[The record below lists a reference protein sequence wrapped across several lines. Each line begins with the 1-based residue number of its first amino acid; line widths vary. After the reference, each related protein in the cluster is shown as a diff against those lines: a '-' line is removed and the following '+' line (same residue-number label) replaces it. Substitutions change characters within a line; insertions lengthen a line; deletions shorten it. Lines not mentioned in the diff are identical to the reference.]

1 MISSETAKRIKKQR
15 NAREKMWECCGW
27 VALSRVLV
35 SIQCNCQSQTSTI
48 ASASHKIL
56 GGRPIQRLTG
66 GVGWGP
72 AAHPD
77 PPHPHS
83 FHTTCVQVTLGEPVA
98 GLCGELYHDEA
109 DATIEAWD
117 NNKHAKKDAEAEEAL
132 WYSRVYVG
140 PLLTE
145 P

>member
-1 MISSETAKRIKKQR
+1 MCS
-15 NAREKMWECCGW
+15 G
-27 VALSRVLV
+27 
-35 SIQCNCQSQTSTI
+35 
-48 ASASHKIL
+48 
-56 GGRPIQRLTG
+56 
-66 GVGWGP
+66 
-72 AAHPD
+72 HP
-77 PPHPHS
+77 
-83 FHTTCVQVTLGEPVA
+83 GEPVA